1 MSLKL
6 LWLLTITGRLVIV
19 GEVLSF
25 CLLPGT
31 VSNIQ
36 SFLFLIVD
44 LLMEIAIK
52 LKRMEY
58 LLVFIYTVI

>member
-1 MSLKL
+1 M
-6 LWLLTITGRLVIV
+6 IV

-31 VSNIQ
+31 VSVLKIVQ

-52 LKRMEY
+52 LKRVEY
-58 LLVFIYTVI
+58 LLLFIYTVI